1 MMKYSYEL
9 SMMQSLYIRN
19 YRVCLYGYNTSL
31 LLLKTAH
38 IRRFHVNSG
47 PSALSAVWDERVLSA
62 RQMTLD
68 TRHSIMPGH
77 LSYTEWF
84 HRPLD
89 GLSGVPY
96 PFRRNHPQP
105 FVPVSSYFDPRY
117 IDARS
122 ETKRFEKRLTKRLR
136 KNNSKLQKKIRKAVR
151 KHRKNRDKIL
161 SD

>member
-1 MMKYSYEL
+1 ML
-9 SMMQSLYIRN
+9 QSLYIRN

-31 LLLKTAH
+31 LLLKIAH
-38 IRRFHVNSG
+38 IRRFHVNS
-47 PSALSAVWDERVLSA
+47 LSA

-68 TRHSIMPGH
+68 TRNSIMPGH
-77 LSYTEWF
+77 LSYTGWF

-89 GLSGVPY
+89 GLSGLPY
-96 PFRRNHPQP
+96 PFRRNHLQP

-122 ETKRFEKRLTKRLR
+122 KTRRSEERLTKRLR
-136 KNNSKLQKKIRKAVR
+136 KNNSKLQKKMRKAVR